1 MTTTRPQH
9 TSASLADQIAQHRA
23 DLAQIGQLVAAMPGA
38 DRDQIN
44 LVVVPNLAK
53 DLLWLELHAR
63 SHQPKR
69 LDQ

>member
-9 TSASLADQIAQHRA
+9 TSASLADQIAQHRS

-44 LVVVPNLAK
+44 LVVIPNIAAQLH
-53 DLLWLELHAR
+53 WLECHAR
-63 SHQPKR
+63 AHQPKR
-69 LDQ
+69 LNQ

>member
-23 DLAQIGQLVAAMPGA
+23 DIAQIGQLIAAMPGA
-38 DRDQIN
+38 EPVQIMYA
-44 LVVVPNLAK
+44 VSDLAA
-53 DLLWLELHAR
+53 LLHWLECHAR
-63 SHQPKR
+63 AHQPKR